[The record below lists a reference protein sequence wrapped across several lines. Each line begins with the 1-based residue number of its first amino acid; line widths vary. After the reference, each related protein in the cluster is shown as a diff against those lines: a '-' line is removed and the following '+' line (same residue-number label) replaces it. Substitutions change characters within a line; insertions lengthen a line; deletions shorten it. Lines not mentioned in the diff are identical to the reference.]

1 MTRLLLSVTLLLVVL
16 GSHAVGQEDRQ
27 PNVLLIVADDQ
38 GYADLSC
45 AGLADDVATPSLD
58 RLAARGVRY
67 TSAYAASPIC
77 NLSRMA
83 LMTGVYPL
91 RFGSRWYGGKGLH
104 DESHPTLGELFS
116 AAGYAT
122 GYVGKFH
129 YGSNHK
135 PSNRSF
141 PTRHGFEEFFGCS
154 GGRKH
159 YLIHSAAAESAFQAS
174 RREHERKGQSLRK
187 GPFWEGEELRDAE
200 GFSTE
205 IFGERARD
213 FLRAHK
219 EEPFLLVL
227 AFNAVHNFT
236 HQLPPEYLAE
246 HGLEG
251 YRDWDPAR
259 EDYYDWY
266 REGRAPNNPEGRAHF
281 LGQLHYLDREVGRV
295 LDELEALELAEDTLV
310 CYIGDNGGST
320 PIYADNGP
328 LRGSKYTLYEGGL
341 RVPLVLSWPGQWQG
355 GVVCGDVVS
364 GMDLLPTL
372 AVAAG
377 IALPEVLDGQDLGP
391 ALRGEAAVGHQL
403 LCWDTGHERA
413 LLADGMKLHE
423 AMSRDHA
430 DREMVELEVGV
441 FLHDLAADLGEQSNL
456 AQERPELLA
465 TLQAEH
471 SAWRARMTSGR

>member
-1 MTRLLLSVTLLLVVL
+1 MNRLILCLTLALPAL
-16 GSHAVGQEDRQ
+16 AQEPRR

-45 AGLADDVATPSLD
+45 AGLADDVATPNLD

-104 DESHPTLGELFS
+104 EAGHPTLGELFS

-135 PSNRSF
+135 PTHRSF
-141 PTRHGFEEFFGCS
+141 PTNHGFTEFFGCS

-159 YLIHSAAAESAFQAS
+159 YLIHSAAAESAFRAS
-174 RREHERKGQSLRK
+174 RREHERRGQSLRME
-187 GPFWEGEELRDAE
+187 GLWEGEEQRDVE

-205 IFGERARD
+205 LFGERARA
-213 FLRAHK
+213 FLRAHR

-236 HQLPPEYLAE
+236 HQLPAEYLE
-246 HGLEG
+246 QHGLEG
-251 YRDWDPAR
+251 YRDWDPTR
-259 EDYYDWY
+259 EAYYDWY
-266 REGRAPNNPEGRAHF
+266 RQGRAPNNPEGRAHF
-281 LGQLHYLDREVGRV
+281 LGQLHYLDLELGRV
-295 LDELEALELAEDTLV
+295 LDELDALELTDDTLV
-310 CYIGDNGGST
+310 AYIGDNGGST

-341 RVPLVLSWPGQWQG
+341 RVPLVLSWPGRWER
-355 GVVCGDVVS
+355 GVVRADVVS
-364 GMDLLPTL
+364 GMDLLPTF
-372 AVAAG
+372 ATAAG

-391 ALRGEAAVGHQL
+391 ALRGEESVGHSL

-413 LLADGMKLHE
+413 LLSGELKLHE
-423 AMSRDHA
+423 VDSKDHA
-430 DREMVELEVGV
+430 DYEMVELEVGT
-441 FLHDLAADLGEQSNL
+441 FLHDLSEDLGERVNL
-456 AQERPELLA
+456 AAERPGVVTALREA
-465 TLQAEH
+465 HAG
-471 SAWRARMTSGR
+471 WRARMTEDG